1 MKKALLFSVAATLIC
16 SLSLATIRRVGY
28 AGLQLTGIDYSS
40 MQPAID
46 ASAAGDTIQVYGS
59 QSGTVSK
66 RLVIIGFGYN
76 LDVHPTLQAIGTHT
90 PSNVSL
96 TLGAGSDGT
105 IVTGVSG
112 IYTIYDASNAHTT
125 IAGITFQRC
134 YGSFNLYNNSGY
146 GLISNIKIVSSVITS
161 GGMPWSADADYPVN
175 NLQVFNCIV
184 YGFTLYKAGT
194 TASFINCA
202 TPSPDLVGNYAI
214 ALNNASA
221 LVKNSIIGGAGTA
234 TNINTVYEN
243 NLFAEAQPAQLP
255 AGSNN
260 KWGQTW
266 TSIFNGATSNMSYM
280 NNAEFDENY
289 YALKAGSPAI
299 NGGINGAGQATNCGI
314 FGGEAI
320 YVYRLSGIPAIP
332 SFYKISAPSLSATT
346 NPYNVTI
353 SVRSNN

>member
-1 MKKALLFSVAATLIC
+1 
-16 SLSLATIRRVGY
+16 
-28 AGLQLTGIDYSS
+28 
-40 MQPAID
+40 
-46 ASAAGDTIQVYGS
+46 
-59 QSGTVSK
+59 
-66 RLVIIGFGYN
+66 
-76 LDVHPTLQAIGTHT
+76 
-90 PSNVSL
+90 
-96 TLGAGSDGT
+96 
-105 IVTGVSG
+105 
-112 IYTIYDASNAHTT
+112 
-125 IAGITFQRC
+125 
-134 YGSFNLYNNSGY
+134 
-146 GLISNIKIVSSVITS
+146 
-161 GGMPWSADADYPVN
+161 
-175 NLQVFNCIV
+175 
-184 YGFTLYKAGT
+184 LYKAGT

-255 AGSNN
+255 EGSNN

-299 NGGINGAGQATNCGI
+299 NAGINGAGQATNCGI